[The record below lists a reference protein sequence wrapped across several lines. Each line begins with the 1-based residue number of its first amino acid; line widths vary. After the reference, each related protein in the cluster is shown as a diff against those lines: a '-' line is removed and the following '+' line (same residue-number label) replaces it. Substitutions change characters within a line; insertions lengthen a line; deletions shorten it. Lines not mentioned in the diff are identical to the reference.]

1 MYEAFNP
8 KTKRRAVVSESPN
21 PKYKYRLVM
30 YQDDLSTAVEFGND
44 HNKLVYRA
52 DKHIREASHD

>member
-1 MYEAFNP
+1 MYEVSNP
-8 KTKRRAVVSESPN
+8 KTGRRAVVSESPN

>member
-8 KTKRRAVVSESPN
+8 KTRKRSVISESPN

-30 YQDDLSTAVEFGND
+30 YQDDLSTAVKFGNEY
-44 HNKLVYRA
+44 NKLVYLA
-52 DKHIREASHD
+52 DKHIREGKS